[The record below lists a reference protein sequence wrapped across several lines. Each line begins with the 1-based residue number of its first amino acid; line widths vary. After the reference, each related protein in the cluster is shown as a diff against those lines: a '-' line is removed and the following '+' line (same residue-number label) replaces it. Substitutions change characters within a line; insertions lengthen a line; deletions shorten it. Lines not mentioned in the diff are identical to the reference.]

1 MDWDRQLVLL
11 EWQEHI
17 VTLVN
22 LVDYL
27 VLLVLILQLEQVSV
41 RIVCLVI
48 SVLQEL

>member
-1 MDWDRQLVLL
+1 MGRDRQRVLL
-11 EWQEHI
+11 EWQELI

-27 VLLVLILQLEQVSV
+27 VRLVLILQLEQVSV